1 MTHVPDGP
9 PPGARSV
16 QRKDSTRTLRL
27 LAPVAAMS
35 SLIAIAFVGQVMI
48 LDGAPDRPELR
59 GIAEANAALPWAY
72 ALAGALWLLSF
83 APGLEVASRVRVL
96 RVCYSVLC
104 GAAVAWIVW
113 ALLRHAMAAT

>member
-1 MTHVPDGP
+1 MTQVPDGP
-9 PPGARSV
+9 PTVAPSV

-48 LDGAPDRPELR
+48 LDGDPDRPELR
-59 GIAEANAALPWAY
+59 GIAEANAVLPWAY
-72 ALAGALWLLSF
+72 AFAGVLWLLSF
-83 APGLEVASRVRVL
+83 APGLEVAARVRVL
-96 RVCYSVLC
+96 RVSYSCLC
-104 GAAVAWIVW
+104 VSAVAWIAW